1 MASLSTN
8 DKALIQGVIDYM
20 QGNYE
25 KPLDATVIQQ
35 LAKVFEGKGGFRCGC
50 GVAGPSFRDSLRD
63 APFSTLLS
71 LLLSSVNG
79 TL

>member
-1 MASLSTN
+1 MASLSTS
-8 DKALIQGVIDYM
+8 DKALIQGVIDFM

-25 KPLDATVIQQ
+25 KPLDATVIDQ
-35 LAKVFEGKGGFRCGC
+35 LAKVFEGKGGFKCGC
-50 GVAGPSFRDSLRD
+50 GTPGPTFRDSMRD

-71 LLLSSVNG
+71 LLLSSVAG